1 MSQTH
6 FTKRP
11 GPTVVPMMALA
22 IGMLATSTGCQCVS
36 DATHAI
42 PANRLEPGLFG
53 CPREEMAP
61 LPYAALGQIKP
72 IDHLIGGGDTLS
84 VYIYGIFPATE
95 DETPIVQRVQQVNQ
109 RYYPPMGSNVGPA
122 TGLPVRVEADGT
134 IELPLVGKINLNG
147 KTVSEAIEAV
157 TGAYRE
163 KDVLQEGRE
172 QVSVQL
178 LTPRVTR
185 VVILREDTPTPTVA
199 INNPQT
205 NDNIHRGSG
214 EVIDL
219 PVYENDVLHAL
230 AATGG
235 LPGTD
240 AARELYVIRRTAGLD
255 YHFLS
260 AGNLQSIVTGGEAGD
275 CNASVIRIPLAG
287 CPCEAIPFAPQ
298 DVVLQ
303 EGDVVFV
310 PRRNEYFV
318 TGGLLPGA
326 RIPLPRDEDID
337 VIEAIAMS
345 SGSAGG
351 PLGQAGN
358 VLAGGRPGHI
368 LEPTRVLILR
378 KLPDGRQL
386 NIRVDLDRAM
396 SDPKERILIRPDDV
410 VMLQQKPHKS
420 AINVTMNWLGGQ
432 WIPQSFFL
440 GGN

>member
-6 FTKRP
+6 VTKRT

-42 PANRLEPGLFG
+42 PASRLEPGLFG

-72 IDHLIGGGDTLS
+72 DEHIIGGGDTLA
-84 VYIYGIFPATE
+84 VYVYGIFPPTE
-95 DETPIVQRVQQVNQ
+95 DETPIVNQVQQVNQ
-109 RYYPPMGSNVGPA
+109 RYYPPHGSNVGPG
-122 TGLPVRVEADGT
+122 TGLPIRVEADGT
-134 IELPLVGKINLNG
+134 IDLPLVGKINVNGLNVPG
-147 KTVSEAIEAV
+147 AIERIKE
-157 TGAYRE
+157 AYRAE
-163 KDVLQEGRE
+163 DVIQEGRE
-172 QVSVQL
+172 RVTLQL
-178 LTPRVTR
+178 LIPRVTR
-185 VVILREDTPTPTVA
+185 VVVLREDTPTPTVTV
-199 INNPQT
+199 NNPQT
-205 NDNIHRGSG
+205 NDTIHRGSG

-219 PVYENDVLHAL
+219 PVFENDVLHAL

-287 CPCEAIPFAPQ
+287 CPCQAIPFAPQ
-298 DVVLQ
+298 DVVLN

-310 PRRNEYFV
+310 PRRNETFV

-337 VIEAIAMS
+337 VIEAIAMA

-351 PLGQAGN
+351 PLGQPGS
-358 VLAGGRPGHI
+358 VLAGGTPGYI

-378 KLPDGRQL
+378 KLPDGRQM

-420 AINVTMNWLGGQ
+420 VINVTMNWLGGQ

-440 GGN
+440 GGE